1 MKLLYSLESA
11 FKKRLVIASMAASAL
26 ILTQAKEVENSWEG
40 AGKRERSEYNQSID
54 RKNRSA

>member
-1 MKLLYSLESA
+1 MRLLYSLESA
-11 FKKRLVIASMAASAL
+11 FKKRLVIASVAASAL

>member
-1 MKLLYSLESA
+1 MKLLYFLESA
-11 FKKRLVIASMAASAL
+11 FKKRLVIASVAASAL